1 MLRRHDAV
9 GYPVDGVEVVAW
21 NPRRSGNRILDRL
34 GIGRP
39 VDNFGDVAG
48 PAIVAAALRRAR
60 AEGSGD
66 EGGAGV
72 GPGSGRL
79 LSIGSIL
86 HLARHGDT
94 VWGTGV
100 NGKALA
106 GVADPGGLSFRAV
119 RGPRTRQ
126 WLREEWSIDCD
137 CPTGDPFVTLPLVSP
152 ELMSSA
158 AEAPDREY
166 VVVPNLHDEKLL
178 APGVESISP
187 RRPLEEIVVAVAAAE
202 TVVASSL
209 HGIVLAELLG
219 RKVVCARSGAE
230 PLFKYE
236 DYFLG
241 TDRDTPDFAPDM
253 ATALADRRSD
263 HYSPAEPLDA
273 ATVGGRL
280 LDAFPLDLWGRG
292 PQPRPSGAEV
302 R

>member
-1 MLRRHDAV
+1 MSGRRD
-9 GYPVDGVEVVAW
+9 GGGRPVDGVQVVVW

-34 GIGRP
+34 GVGRP
-39 VDNFGDVAG
+39 VNNFGDVAG

-60 AEGSGD
+60 AD
-66 EGGAGV
+66 KDA
-72 GPGSGRL
+72 GPGRDAGAAGRAASLPRTGRL

-100 NGKALA
+100 NGKVLD
-106 GVADPGGLSFRAV
+106 GVVYPGGLSFRAI

-137 CPTGDPFVTLPLVSP
+137 CPTGDPFVTLPLVAP
-152 ELMSSA
+152 ELVSRA
-158 AEAPDREY
+158 ATSPDRPY
-166 VVVPNLHDEKLL
+166 VVVPNLHDEKVL

-187 RRPLEEIVVAVAAAE
+187 RRPLEEIVAAVARAQ

-219 RKVVCARSGAE
+219 RRVVCARSGAE

-241 TDRDTPDFAPDM
+241 TDRPTPQFAPDI
-253 ATALADRRSD
+253 ATALAERRTDR
-263 HYSPAEPLDA
+263 YSPAEPLDA
-273 ATVGGRL
+273 ATVGRRL
-280 LDAFPLDLWGRG
+280 LDVFPLDLWAGQR
-292 PQPRPSGAEV
+292 
-302 R
+302 